1 MRPTVL
7 DFKVSSHEQR
17 NKDVYLTTTAANI
30 TLTLQ
35 TLKMV
40 LAGLEESSV
49 EQRCAIA
56 GHLLDALASIPT
68 PYIAAISA
76 TMAGAQCFHRRRR

>member
-1 MRPTVL
+1 MTRRIVL
-7 DFKVSSHEQR
+7 GFKASLLEYSGVL
-17 NKDVYLTTTAANI
+17 LTPTAANI
-30 TLTLQ
+30 TVTLQ

-40 LAGLEESSV
+40 LASLEESSV

-68 PYIAAISA
+68 SYIAAISA
-76 TMAGAQCFHRRRR
+76 TMASA

>member
-1 MRPTVL
+1 M
-7 DFKVSSHEQR
+7 DFKASLWEYSGVL
-17 NKDVYLTTTAANI
+17 LTPTAANI
-30 TLTLQ
+30 TVTLQ

-40 LAGLEESSV
+40 LASLEESSV

-68 PYIAAISA
+68 SYIAAISA
-76 TMAGAQCFHRRRR
+76 TMASA